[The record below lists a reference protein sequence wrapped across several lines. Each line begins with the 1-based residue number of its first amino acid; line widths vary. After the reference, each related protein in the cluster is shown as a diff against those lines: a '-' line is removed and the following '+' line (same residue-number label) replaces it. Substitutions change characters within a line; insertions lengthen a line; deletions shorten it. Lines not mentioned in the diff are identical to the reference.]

1 MFVFA
6 GIVLL
11 VVVIVGIAIVLKRT
25 KDEQILLNR
34 TEESAQLKIKEIR
47 AEIAILK
54 AVSGR
59 NPGESPLIKKV
70 L

>member
-34 TEESAQLKIKEIR
+34 TE
-47 AEIAILK
+47 
-54 AVSGR
+54 
-59 NPGESPLIKKV
+59 
-70 L
+70 